1 MSLRIGNLH
10 STFSIDGACAVMDPS
25 TLWLHASEIL
35 RGMALAG
42 HQRQVRAEAVEL
54 QDLFLLMCFMDLMGL
69 PNPAALY
76 LIDLHPYLLEEFHL
90 WHRRMGLD
98 RSPLATFSCC

>member
-1 MSLRIGNLH
+1 MDALQLWRNL
-10 STFSIDGACAVMDPS
+10 SDV
-25 TLWLHASEIL
+25 LE
-35 RGMALAG
+35 GMALQG
-42 HQRQVRAEAVEL
+42 HRRRVREQAIEL

-76 LIDLHPYLLEEFHL
+76 LLDIHPFILEEFHS
-90 WHRRMGLD
+90 WHRRAGID

>member
-1 MSLRIGNLH
+1 
-10 STFSIDGACAVMDPS
+10 MDSPGF
-25 TLWLHASEIL
+25 WRNVADVFE
-35 RGMALAG
+35 GMALSG
-42 HQRQVRAEAVEL
+42 HRRQVRSDAVEL

-76 LIDLHPYLLEEFHL
+76 LLDVHPYLVEEFHL
-90 WHRRMGLD
+90 WHRRMGMD

>member
-1 MSLRIGNLH
+1 MEVSLVLK
-10 STFSIDGACAVMDPS
+10 
-25 TLWLHASEIL
+25 HAAEIL

-42 HQRQVRAEAVEL
+42 HQRRVRAEAIEL
-54 QDLFLLMCFMDLMGL
+54 QDLFLLLCFMDIMGL

-76 LIDLHPYLLEEFHL
+76 LVDIHPYLLEEFHL
-90 WHRRMGLD
+90 WHRRMGVD

>member
-1 MSLRIGNLH
+1 MEPAAFWRCVSDVL
-10 STFSIDGACAVMDPS
+10 
-25 TLWLHASEIL
+25 E
-35 RGMALAG
+35 GMALAG
-42 HQRQVRAEAVEL
+42 HRRHVRGDAIEL

-76 LIDLHPYLLEEFHL
+76 LIDLQPYLLDEFHQ
-90 WHRRMGLD
+90 WHRRMGIA